1 MKSSDFYLIHKSD
14 DPLTDN
20 FNTVFRVANE
30 IALPPGL
37 LTLTANRSG
46 LFTLEQL
53 SKFQEN
59 EVMKLLMINDHTND
73 EKIIDN

>member
-1 MKSSDFYLIHKSD
+1 MFH
-14 DPLTDN
+14 
-20 FNTVFRVANE
+20 VANE

-53 SKFQEN
+53 AQFHEK
-59 EVMKLLMINDHTND
+59 EVMNIIMMSNKQD
-73 EKIIDN
+73 EEMEDNSMLNLKE

>member
-1 MKSSDFYLIHKSD
+1 M
-14 DPLTDN
+14 
-20 FNTVFRVANE
+20 FRVANE

-59 EVMKLLMINDHTND
+59 EVMKLLMINNPTND
-73 EKIIDN
+73 EKIMNN

>member
-1 MKSSDFYLIHKSD
+1 M
-14 DPLTDN
+14 
-20 FNTVFRVANE
+20 FRVANE

-59 EVMKLLMINDHTND
+59 EVMKLLMINNDIND
-73 EKIIDN
+73 EKIMNN

>member
-1 MKSSDFYLIHKSD
+1 M
-14 DPLTDN
+14 
-20 FNTVFRVANE
+20 FRVANE

-59 EVMKLLMINDHTND
+59 DVLDLMMMNNYKNN
-73 EKIIDN
+73 EKKMDN